1 MNDLHRRRLLQLS
14 TMATVLLAPGAL
26 LVQGKAEDAVSL
38 FNIVT
43 VKDEVLVGLTAAE
56 LDQFGGRDAG
66 AIARTLV
73 AKGTL
78 TLWQYAVRKGA
89 NGNLEQAP
97 LRKIALMAHSS
108 LRVEPFSTPLH
119 VLPHE

>member
-66 AIARTLV
+66 AMPAPCRERHAHAVAIWR
-73 AKGTL
+73 AKGATA
-78 TLWQYAVRKGA
+78 T
-89 NGNLEQAP
+89 
-97 LRKIALMAHSS
+97 SS
-108 LRVEPFSTPLH
+108 RRRCGKSR
-119 VLPHE
+119 

>member
-14 TMATVLLAPGAL
+14 TMATMLLAPGAL
-26 LVQGKAEDAVSL
+26 LAQGKAEDAVSL

-66 AIARTLV
+66 AIAHTLH

-78 TLWQYAVRKGA
+78 TLWQYGVRKAA
-89 NGNLEQAP
+89 NGDLEQAP
-97 LRKIALMAHSS
+97 VRRIALMAHSS
-108 LRVEPFSTPLH
+108 LRVEPFSTPLR

>member
-26 LVQGKAEDAVSL
+26 LAQGKAEDAVSL

-43 VKDEVLVGLTAAE
+43 VRDEVLVGLTAAE

-66 AIARTLV
+66 AIAHTLY
-73 AKGTL
+73 AKGSL
-78 TLWQYAVRKGA
+78 TLWQYGVRKAA
-89 NGNLEQAP
+89 NGDLEQAP
-97 LRKIALMAHSS
+97 VRKIALMAHSS
-108 LRVEPFSTPLH
+108 LRVEPFSTPLR

>member
-26 LVQGKAEDAVSL
+26 LAQGKAEDAVSL

-43 VKDEVLVGLTAAE
+43 VKDEVLVGLTATE
-56 LDQFGGRDAG
+56 LDQFGGKDAG
-66 AIARTLV
+66 AIARTLR

-78 TLWQYAVRKGA
+78 TLWQYGVRKAA
-89 NGNLEQAP
+89 NGDLEQAP

-108 LRVEPFSTPLH
+108 LRVEPFSTPLR

>member
-26 LVQGKAEDAVSL
+26 LAQGKAEDAVSL

-78 TLWQYAVRKGA
+78 TLWQYGVRKAA
-89 NGNLEQAP
+89 NGDLEQAP
-97 LRKIALMAHSS
+97 VRKIALMAHSS